1 MKKLLSIFLVICLLI
16 SLCACRKKNP
26 KPSDTPNSTT
36 TSNTES
42 TRVDTLTEDTTLI
55 AVSVPPVTENLT
67 HDDGTILFQ
76 YTYQNMSLVLNKP
89 EVADKIIVDFL
100 NRVDSTRS
108 IAESTANMAKAAYS
122 GDKNWSPYLYHIT
135 YSPARI
141 DPEVLSLY
149 GNNVVF
155 SGAGHPEITCVS
167 ASYDLATGDVLTL
180 ASIMQKDASTDMFR
194 DLVLDSL
201 AEIADSNYLYDN
213 YKETVTTR
221 FTADPSQ
228 DEAWYFTQSGLCFY
242 FAPYEIAPYSSRV
255 VTVEIPYEKLRNLI
269 HIDYLPDERPS
280 ATGKHTV
287 SSFENINL
295 DSFDHIAEIVANKE
309 GKMYMVQADN
319 MIQDVRILFSDTASS
334 YTVFAA
340 YNLSPGNGIMVQAD
354 EAMLNNMKLAYK
366 TGKEIITTPL
376 LG

>member
-42 TRVDTLTEDTTLI
+42 TRGDTLTEDTTLI

-108 IAESTANMAKAAYS
+108 IAESTASMAKAAYS

-287 SSFENINL
+287 SPFENINL